1 MTEKTKTK
9 APDTSR
15 TEYLTKKSLREFL
28 GGVGRSTIDTWIK
41 EKNFPKPIK
50 LSQTMPLWRK
60 AEIIDWVESFQEKTA

>member
-1 MTEKTKTK
+1 MTKQPEQL
-9 APDTSR
+9 DITSA
-15 TEYLTKKSLREFL
+15 EYLTKTAVRQFL

-50 LSQTMPLWRK
+50 LSQTMPIWRK